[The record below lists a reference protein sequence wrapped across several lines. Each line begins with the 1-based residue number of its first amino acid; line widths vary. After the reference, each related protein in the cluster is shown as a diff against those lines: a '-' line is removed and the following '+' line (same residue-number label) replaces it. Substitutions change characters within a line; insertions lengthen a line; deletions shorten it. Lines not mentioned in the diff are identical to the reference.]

1 LITVHAGRDI
11 MSINKVILVGNLG
24 RDVELRH
31 TPGGASV
38 AKFSVATNEV
48 WKDKNGQRQE
58 HTEWHNIVAWG
69 KLAEFCGS
77 YLTKGRQVYVEGT
90 LRTRTY
96 DDEKGNRRYFTEVRA
111 QTIQLLGPK
120 PSGTESGSASPGE
133 PQDFP
138 PENEDEIPF

>member
-1 LITVHAGRDI
+1 
-11 MSINKVILVGNLG
+11 MSVNKVILVGNVG

-31 TPGGASV
+31 TPAGAAV
-38 AKFSVATNEV
+38 ARFSLATNEV

-69 KLAEFCGS
+69 KLAEFCGTYVS
-77 YLTKGRQVYVEGT
+77 KGRQLYVEGT

-111 QTIQLLGPK
+111 NVIQLLGSRPQ
-120 PSGTESGSASPGE
+120 GAEPGAPVE
-133 PQDFP
+133 GPDYP
-138 PENEDEIPF
+138 PDNEDDIPF

>member
-1 LITVHAGRDI
+1 

-31 TPGGASV
+31 TPGGAAV

-48 WKDKNGQRQE
+48 WKDKAGQRQE

-69 KLAEFCGS
+69 KLAEFCGT
-77 YLTKGRQVYVEGT
+77 YLSKGRQVYIEGT

-111 QTIQLLGPK
+111 NVIQLLGPK
-120 PSGTESGSASPGE
+120 PGGVSGGAPEGGPAE
-133 PQDFP
+133 PPDFP
-138 PENEDEIPF
+138 PDGEEDIPF

>member
-1 LITVHAGRDI
+1 
-11 MSINKVILVGNLG
+11 MSINKVILIGNVG

-31 TPGGASV
+31 TPGGAAV
-38 AKFSVATNEV
+38 ARFSLATNEV

-69 KLAEFCGS
+69 KLAEFCGTYVS
-77 YLTKGRQVYVEGT
+77 KGRQLYVEGT

-96 DDEKGNRRYFTEVRA
+96 DDEKGNRRFFTDVRA
-111 QTIQLLGPK
+111 GVIQLLGPR
-120 PSGTESGSASPGE
+120 PQGLESGGAAE

-138 PENEDEIPF
+138 PDNDDDVPF

>member
-1 LITVHAGRDI
+1 
-11 MSINKVILVGNLG
+11 MSVNKVILIGNVG

-31 TPGGASV
+31 TPAGAAV
-38 AKFSVATNEV
+38 ARFSLATNEV

-69 KLAEFCGS
+69 KLADFCGTYVS
-77 YLTKGRQVYVEGT
+77 KGRQLYVEGT

-111 QTIQLLGPK
+111 GVIQLLGGRP
-120 PSGTESGSASPGE
+120 PGAEPGGPVDSPE
-133 PQDFP
+133 FP
-138 PENEDEIPF
+138 PDNEDEIPF